1 MKNYAVNVN
10 IKNIHVRFEDDQLI
24 NFIGDIS
31 LGFKIEKI
39 HINLSS
45 EGILKKDYF
54 QLEKMDVYWESKAK
68 ILIPSTILLTSLNN
82 LNELDEKYYGM
93 LKKLNFGNFNYNSN
107 TEFLV
112 KNFNCK
118 MNFGIKNLNKE
129 KIDLFSNKQKKYLFY
144 VQFASSELN
153 LNFFPDLLIIKKN
166 FKNFTRTYS
175 VLEQVQEFKP
185 MRKPFNLNSNLLK
198 N

>member
-10 IKNIHVRFEDDQLI
+10 IKNIHIRFEDDQLI

-82 LNELDEKYYGM
+82 LNELDA
-93 LKKLNFGNFNYNSN
+93 KLIYVN
-107 TEFLV
+107 TE
-112 KNFNCK
+112 NGEEIN
-118 MNFGIKNLNKE
+118 
-129 KIDLFSNKQKKYLFY
+129 DLCYEVGTGKDKRLYLKYFTKQQRETIQQEQQEDKK
-144 VQFASSELN
+144 
-153 LNFFPDLLIIKKN
+153 DL
-166 FKNFTRTYS
+166 
-175 VLEQVQEFKP
+175 
-185 MRKPFNLNSNLLK
+185 
-198 N
+198 